1 MKDLRDKV
9 AVVTGGASGIGRGL
23 CRALAAE
30 GAHVVVAD
38 VEAEAAEQVAK
49 ELAGRGV
56 RSLAVACDVADRAAV
71 EALADRAWQEFGH
84 VEVLCNNAG
93 VGQMGPVA
101 AATWED
107 VQWVFSVN
115 VFGVWNGCSVFVPRF
130 QAGGSRTHDTRA
142 WSQNAA
148 CFPYAQSVLGI
159 LTQRIQGIDHGWI

>member
-38 VEAEAAEQVAK
+38 VEAEAGEQVAK

-71 EALADRAWQEFGH
+71 EALADRAWREFGH

-107 VQWVFSVN
+107 MQ
-115 VFGVWNGCSVFVPRF
+115 
-130 QAGGSRTHDTRA
+130 
-142 WSQNAA
+142 
-148 CFPYAQSVLGI
+148 
-159 LTQRIQGIDHGWI
+159 